1 MAIKIIGLGGALT
14 DQSSSLW
21 ALQEA
26 LDGAKEAGAEVK
38 LYNISEMNLPM
49 LDLRNYQVPDV
60 IKELCSDI
68 NDADAMIWS
77 SPLYHGTVSG
87 SFKNAL
93 DWLEE
98 LRGNTPAYLTN
109 KFIGLICTAGGS
121 QGLQAIN
128 TMEYAVRALRGFT
141 VPLVVPIAQSSKVFD
156 EEGHITDE
164 KVKGQLHNLS
174 KEIIRVASAFQ
185 AGNLK

>member
-14 DQSSSLW
+14 DESSSLW
-21 ALQEA
+21 ALKEA
-26 LDGAKEAGAEVK
+26 LEGAKEAGAEVK
-38 LYNISEMNLPM
+38 LYSIGEMNLPM

-60 IKELCSDI
+60 IKELCKDI
-68 NDADAMIWS
+68 DEADAMIWS
-77 SPLYHGTVSG
+77 SPLYHGTISG

-109 KFIGLICTAGGS
+109 KFIGLISTAGGS

-156 EEGHITDE
+156 AKGNISDE
-164 KVKGQLHNLS
+164 NVKAQLHNLS
-174 KEIIRVASAFQ
+174 KEVIRAATSFQ
-185 AGNLK
+185 AGITI